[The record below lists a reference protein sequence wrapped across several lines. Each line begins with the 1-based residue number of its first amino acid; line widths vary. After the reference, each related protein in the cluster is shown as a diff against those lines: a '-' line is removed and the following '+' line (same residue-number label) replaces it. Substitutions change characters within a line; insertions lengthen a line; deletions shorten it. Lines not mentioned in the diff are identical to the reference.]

1 MKTDSLIQILIF
13 IFLAIILV
21 VLFKGNNT
29 ENTQTENTIYP
40 IRIPYFIPTTTYDVN
55 IRQPYNRPYNHH
67 NNPHHS
73 HNHH

>member
-29 ENTQTENTIYP
+29 ENTQTENTI
-40 IRIPYFIPTTTYDVN
+40 INKN
-55 IRQPYNRPYNHH
+55 IQ
-67 NNPHHS
+67 
-73 HNHH
+73 